1 MTEFEIYSL
10 QASNFI
16 NNAMFQV
23 CVVISVFIAFRL
35 ARVTNE
41 MGAGIA
47 MKGLATLFGL
57 GVVYFNLD
65 MGAWRVDIFQGTAA
79 RLAEL
84 RDSGVEITQGSA
96 NWLAQSGISATDFP
110 THNLFADVGNVIFSL
125 IILAIILLGIWGPKI
140 KSSSE

>member
-10 QASNFI
+10 QSSNFI

-41 MGAGIA
+41 MGAGIV

-65 MGAWRVDIFQGTAA
+65 MGAWRVDIFQGTANLLA
-79 RLAEL
+79 R
-84 RDSGVEITQGSA
+84 SGV
-96 NWLAQSGISATDFP
+96 SATDFP

-125 IILAIILLGIWGPKI
+125 VILAIILLGIWGPKM
-140 KSSSE
+140 KSSSD

>member
-1 MTEFEIYSL
+1 MTESQIYSL

-16 NNAMFQV
+16 NNVMFQV
-23 CVVISVFIAFRL
+23 RVVISMFIAFRL
-35 ARVTNE
+35 SRVTNE

-79 RLAEL
+79 RLAAL
-84 RDSGVEITQGSA
+84 RDSGVEISQGSA
-96 NWLAQSGISATDFP
+96 N
-110 THNLFADVGNVIFSL
+110 
-125 IILAIILLGIWGPKI
+125 
-140 KSSSE
+140 

>member
-10 QASNFI
+10 QSSNFI

-41 MGAGIA
+41 MGAGIV

-79 RLAEL
+79 RLSEL

-96 NWLAQSGISATDFP
+96 NLLARSGVKC
-110 THNLFADVGNVIFSL
+110 NRFSDT
-125 IILAIILLGIWGPKI
+125 
-140 KSSSE
+140 

>member
-10 QASNFI
+10 QSSSFI

-23 CVVISVFIAFRL
+23 GVIIAVFIAFRL

-41 MGAGIA
+41 TGAGIA

-65 MGAWRVDIFQGTAA
+65 MGAWRVDIFQITAA

-84 RDSGVEITQGSA
+84 RDSGIEITQGSA

-110 THNLFADVGNVIFSL
+110 THNLFADLGNVIFSL
-125 IILAIILLGIWGPKI
+125 VILAIILLVIWGPKM
-140 KSSSE
+140 KSSSD

>member
-10 QASNFI
+10 QSSNFI

-57 GVVYFNLD
+57 GVLFQFGYGCLARRYF
-65 MGAWRVDIFQGTAA
+65 
-79 RLAEL
+79 
-84 RDSGVEITQGSA
+84 SGY
-96 NWLAQSGISATDFP
+96 
-110 THNLFADVGNVIFSL
+110 
-125 IILAIILLGIWGPKI
+125 
-140 KSSSE
+140 SSETC